1 VCRRSNDW
9 PTHLPLIVQKAR
21 DRQTLRSVLAE
32 LVHGMPA
39 GCLAEIPISITHPGT
54 LHNIVLSAAKSAS
67 LRHVLES
74 SAIDAVMAGLCR
86 DGKDMEEQNVVVI
99 ESTPSSFLIHST
111 AASEA
116 TYVDAR
122 YPAGREGAAMMG
134 WAVQSFV
141 RSQRI
146 HLERSKRLLVIMTGR
161 ESRPEVRDAVTEA
174 LRDWIDKVK
183 VLVPDT
189 QYLAARG
196 AAELA
201 WRSRRT
207 EESDANIEL

>member
-1 VCRRSNDW
+1 LV
-9 PTHLPLIVQKAR
+9 
-21 DRQTLRSVLAE
+21 E

-39 GCLAEIPISITHPGT
+39 GCLAGVPISITHPGT
-54 LHNIVLSAAKSAS
+54 PHDIVFSAAKSAG
-67 LRHVLES
+67 LGLVLES

-86 DGKDMEEQNVVVI
+86 DGKDTGEQNVVVV
-99 ESTPSSFLIHST
+99 ESTPSSLLIHST
-111 AASEA
+111 AALEA
-116 TYVDAR
+116 TYVEAR
-122 YPAGREGAAMMG
+122 YPAGREGAAMIG

-141 RSQRI
+141 RSRRI

-161 ESRPEVRDAVTEA
+161 DGRPEVRDAITEE
-174 LRDWIDKVK
+174 LRNLVDDVE

-201 WRSRRT
+201 WRSKST
-207 EESDANIEL
+207 NVDQNIEL